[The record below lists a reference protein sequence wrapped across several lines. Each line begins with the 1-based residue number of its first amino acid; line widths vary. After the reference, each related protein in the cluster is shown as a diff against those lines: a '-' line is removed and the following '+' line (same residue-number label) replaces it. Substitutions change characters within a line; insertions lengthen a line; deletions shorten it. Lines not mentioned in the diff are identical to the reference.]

1 MKKLLLLA
9 MLLPTLVFGRKFYFS
24 SSTGNNSNSVTQA
37 QNSATPWATLT
48 NLHKF
53 ANGSYPFGA
62 APNRAAAGDTFLF
75 KCGDV
80 FSTGFNNSNDDFGVV
95 KWWNGVAGYTSPTG
109 TANAPIVFTS
119 YGTGDK
125 PNFLFPNPTAVIGKN
140 RNVLTFKNVGY
151 IYFNNLQFNDT
162 RFPVNDKVTTAYTA
176 VGLFIGESNASI
188 CNNVKVTNCNFSNTA
203 YGIRSCARIM
213 EISNNTF
220 TNFKSPGDTLGI
232 NDIGAD
238 ALLPS
243 GYRYLIKNNLIQ
255 GSWAYANPNSS
266 SQGKLGGGLE
276 TINDFD
282 SSLVIYNT
290 FLDNSGAMEFGQ
302 NAGTQYGP
310 NDDTFAFN
318 KFINNSAI
326 SYVNVTGTFAC
337 TAKNLHFWNNVII
350 ENGNSRQTGA
360 NFGQDVLGDGQSFTT
375 WSFWPSYPLNPSV
388 SNPTGWRPFQYA
400 SDAGVAADTL
410 YDIRNNVIWNNNGL
424 IMKYTSTARSKIK
437 YSYNVYRLGGTSS
450 LGAPLGTGEISTSN
464 KVFIDTSSAN
474 PANWNLHLQSGS
486 PAINAGVY
494 VGVSPD
500 WAGSVVTNPPSVG
513 IYNSS
518 SSPVVCTSFT
528 YGAWS
533 SCNNNQQTRT
543 YTALPNGC
551 VTAPPTD
558 SIVRGCVIP
567 TCSFTY
573 GQWGTCVNSV
583 QTRTYSTSPVG
594 CISTPPAD
602 SIQRICPNVCSFI
615 YSAWSTCKNGQ
626 QTRTYTSQ
634 PIGCIGVPVIDSVQ
648 RACGSVVIS
657 SFYYR
662 ASRTSIY
669 IKSTKSGTMIVTNLL
684 GQTVLVA
691 TYPAGG
697 KWISVSSLAA
707 GPYVASTYEK
717 SITFTR

>member
-1 MKKLLLLA
+1 MKKLVFVLFLF
-9 MLLPTLVFGRKFYFS
+9 LVTYTATARKFYFS
-24 SSTGNNSNSVTQA
+24 FSTGNDTYTVAQA
-37 QNSATPWATLT
+37 QSQSTPWKTLV

-80 FSTGFNNSNDDFGVV
+80 FTTGFGNSNDDFGVV
-95 KWWNGVAGYTSPTG
+95 KWWNGVAGYTAPTG

-125 PNFLFPNPTAVIGKN
+125 PNLLFPNPTAVIGKN

-162 RFPVNDKVTTAYTA
+162 RFSVNDKVTTAYTA

-188 CNNVKVTNCNFSNTA
+188 CNNIKVTNCNFSNTC
-203 YGIRSCARIM
+203 YGIVSTARNF

-220 TNFKSPGDTLGI
+220 TNFKSGGDTIGI

-238 ALLPS
+238 ALQPS

-310 NDDTFAFN
+310 NDDTFAYN

-375 WSFWPSYPLNPSV
+375 WRYWPSYPLNPSI
-388 SNPTGWRPFQYA
+388 SNPTGWRPFQYS
-400 SDAGVAADTL
+400 SDAGVVADTL

-424 IMKYTSTARSKIK
+424 IMKYTGRTKIK
-437 YSYNVYRLGGTSS
+437 YRNNVYKLGGGST
-450 LGAPLGTGEISTSN
+450 LGASLDAGEVNTSN
-464 KVFIDTSSAN
+464 KVFVDTSSAN
-474 PANWNLHLQSGS
+474 PTNWDFNLQAGS
-486 PAINAGVY
+486 PAINAGMY
-494 VGVSPD
+494 VGSFLD
-500 WAGSVVTNPPSVG
+500 WSGVTATNPPSIG
-513 IYNSS
+513 IYNYNTPPQS
-518 SSPVVCTSFT
+518 CTFT
-528 YGAWS
+528 YGQWS
-533 SCNNNQQTRT
+533 VCSANVQTRT
-543 YTALPNGC
+543 YTASPTGC
-551 VTAPPTD
+551 TGTPPTD
-558 SIVRGCVIP
+558 SI
-567 TCSFTY
+567 
-573 GQWGTCVNSV
+573 
-583 QTRTYSTSPVG
+583 TRTCISSNVVLTVTNVTNATCTNKSNGSITVIASGGTAPYYYSLNSTTSYIFNRTTFTGIKARTTNIIRVKDSRGVITSQSVYVGSTS
-594 CISTPPAD
+594 S
-602 SIQRICPNVCSFI
+602 N
-615 YSAWSTCKNGQ
+615 TC
-626 QTRTYTSQ
+626 R
-634 PIGCIGVPVIDSVQ
+634 
-648 RACGSVVIS
+648 
-657 SFYYR
+657 
-662 ASRTSIY
+662 
-669 IKSTKSGTMIVTNLL
+669 
-684 GQTVLVA
+684 
-691 TYPAGG
+691 
-697 KWISVSSLAA
+697 
-707 GPYVASTYEK
+707 
-717 SITFTR
+717 